1 MSRLI
6 ELGLPNRL
14 FSHERRVH
22 FGDSDAARIVYTP
35 RFLEYAMEALE
46 IFMADIIGF
55 DWYHMNSV
63 HGFGTPFVK
72 VEMEI
77 KAPLK
82 PGDRVNITVLV
93 DKIGGSSLHFHTVGK
108 RHDGEVCFETRF
120 VCVVAD
126 QAAEKSIPIPDLMRA
141 RLEAYRDVCVKAQ
154 S

>member
-1 MSRLI
+1 MSRLT
-6 ELGLPNRL
+6 ELGLPNKL

-55 DWYHMNSV
+55 DWYHMNRA

-72 VEMEI
+72 VEMEMI
-77 KAPLK
+77 APLR
-82 PGDRVNITVLV
+82 PGDRVNIAVLV
-93 DKIGGSSLHFHTVGK
+93 EKVGGSSLHFHTIGR
-108 RHDGEVCFETRF
+108 RHDGPICFTTRF

-126 QAAEKSIPIPDLMRA
+126 QEAEKAIPIPDLMRV
-141 RLEAYRDVCVKAQ
+141 RLEAYRDLCLKAA

>member
-1 MSRLI
+1 MSKPT
-6 ELGLPNRL
+6 ELGLPKMR

-46 IFMADIIGF
+46 IFMCDVIGF
-55 DWYHMNSV
+55 DWYHMNRV

-72 VEMEI
+72 VEMEM
-77 KAPLK
+77 KAPLR
-82 PGDRVNITVLV
+82 PGDRVIIEVLV
-93 DKIGGSSLHFHTVGK
+93 DKIGGSSLHFHTIGR
-108 RHDGEVCFETRF
+108 RHDGPICFETRF

-126 QAAEKSIPIPDLMRA
+126 QEAEKAVPMPELMRA
-141 RLEAYRDVCVKAQ
+141 RLEAYRTACLKVA